1 MELALLAFCAL
12 LPTYLLRF
20 QIPILG
26 TGLTIPATVL
36 EILFWLLFG
45 AWLITHKDKAN
56 AKKALNKWKYPLI
69 LLITASI
76 ISIANSPDLRAA
88 LGLWRAYILEPIL
101 FFFIYTSVITTGEGR
116 QKTVRALAVA
126 TIIIGLS
133 AVIQKIT
140 GYGIPNPIWAA
151 AATRRVTSFYG
162 FPNAIALFIAPL
174 IPLFAHQLI
183 TTWREKKIS
192 CTLILAL
199 ATILGATAII
209 FAKSAGG
216 MIGMTIGALI
226 VAIADKKI
234 RPFAVAAALAIP
246 ILFATIPAARNY
258 LQQTVTGQNDS
269 SSVRKIIWD
278 ETITMLRNRPVFG
291 GGLSGYPQ
299 TIAPYHKAT
308 YIEVFQYPHNEILN
322 IWSELGLLGLVA
334 FAWLAFLYFWKNRSI
349 GLVAAGV
356 VILIHGLVDVPYF
369 KNDLAMLTWIL
380 LAMVESLRQERLR
393 MTKKR

>member
-20 QIPILG
+20 QIPIPG
-26 TGLTIPATVL
+26 TAFTIPTTVL
-36 EILFWLLFG
+36 EIFFWILFV
-45 AWLITHKDKAN
+45 AWLVVQKNKTN
-56 AKKALNKWKYPLI
+56 AKKALIQWKYPII
-69 LLITASI
+69 LLLTASA
-76 ISIANSPDLRAA
+76 ISVANSPDLRAA

-101 FFFIYTSVITTGEGR
+101 FFFIYTSVIMTEEGQ
-116 QKTVRALAVA
+116 QKSVRALAIT
-126 TIIIGLS
+126 TIVIGIS

-140 GYGIPNPIWAA
+140 GFGIPNPIWAA
-151 AATRRVTSFYG
+151 VATRRVTSFYG

-174 IPLFAHQLI
+174 IPMFAHQLI
-183 TTWREKKIS
+183 STWREKKIS

-199 ATILGATAII
+199 AITLGAFGII

-216 MIGMTIGALI
+216 MIGMTIGVLI

-234 RPFAVAAALAIP
+234 RPYAIAVALAIP
-246 ILFATIPAARNY
+246 ILFATIAPARNY

-278 ETITMLRNRPVFG
+278 ETFTMLRDRATFG
-291 GGLSGYPQ
+291 GGLAGYPQ

-322 IWSELGLLGLVA
+322 VWSELGLLGLIA
-334 FAWLAFLYFWKNRSI
+334 FAWLALAYFWKNRSI
-349 GLVAAGV
+349 ALIAAGV

-380 LAMVESLRQERLR
+380 IAMVESLR
-393 MTKKR
+393 